1 MLIPGAAPEI
11 AETLRMVLGWAW
23 TYVIVAELI
32 GASSGIGHMITDSQA
47 LLATDQIIFGII
59 VIGLIGL
66 VERLRV
72 QVGQPAPVP
81 VGAARADE
89 APMHRP
95 SSRRDVSRSFASTA
109 RRHRRWRCRPPTSTS
124 PRTTSS
130 PSSAPRGCGKSTLL
144 RIVAGLDRQT
154 AGEVLLDGRRIA
166 GPGADRGMVFQSYT
180 LFPWLTVR
188 DNVCFGLR
196 ERGLPRAQQL
206 EIADA
211 FLAKVGL
218 RGFENHFPKQLSGGM
233 QQRTAI
239 ARALANG
246 PRMLLMDEPFGALDH
261 QTRELMQELL
271 LGIWEAERKTVLF
284 VTHDIDEA
292 VFMGSRVVVMSARPG
307 RIKLDR
313 RCRCR
318 TRATTR

>member
-1 MLIPGAAPEI
+1 MQAPILSISQVSRTFHTEQGTTLALQATDLSI
-11 AETLRMVLGWAW
+11 AENDFVTILG
-23 TYVIVAELI
+23 
-32 GASSGIGHMITDSQA
+32 
-47 LLATDQIIFGII
+47 
-59 VIGLIGL
+59 
-66 VERLRV
+66 
-72 QVGQPAPVP
+72 
-81 VGAARADE
+81 
-89 APMHRP
+89 P
-95 SSRRDVSRSFASTA
+95 S
-109 RRHRRWRCRPPTSTS
+109 
-124 PRTTSS
+124 
-130 PSSAPRGCGKSTLL
+130 GCGKSTLL
-144 RIVAGLDRQT
+144 RIVAGLDHPSS
-154 AGEVLLDGRRIA
+154 GEVLLDGQRIA

-196 ERGLPRAQQL
+196 ERGLPRVQQI
-206 EIADA
+206 EIAQG
-211 FLAKVGL
+211 FIQKVGL
-218 RGFENHFPKQLSGGM
+218 AGFENHYPRQLSGGM

-313 RCRCR
+313 TVPLPHPRHYSVK
-318 TRATTR
+318 TTPEFMALKAGLTEQVRAEVLAAQADDR

>member
-1 MLIPGAAPEI
+1 MGTIL
-11 AETLRMVLGWAW
+11 TLRGVERRFDKTLALQA
-23 TYVIVAELI
+23 TDLDVAENDF
-32 GASSGIGHMITDSQA
+32 ITI
-47 LLATDQIIFGII
+47 LG
-59 VIGLIGL
+59 
-66 VERLRV
+66 
-72 QVGQPAPVP
+72 
-81 VGAARADE
+81 
-89 APMHRP
+89 P
-95 SSRRDVSRSFASTA
+95 S
-109 RRHRRWRCRPPTSTS
+109 
-124 PRTTSS
+124 
-130 PSSAPRGCGKSTLL
+130 GCGKSTLL

-154 AGEVLLDGRRIA
+154 AGEVMLEGRRID

-180 LFPWLTVR
+180 LFPWLSVR
-188 DNVCFGLR
+188 DNVCFGLV

-211 FLAKVGL
+211 FLNQVGL
-218 RGFENHFPKQLSGGM
+218 RGFEHHYPKQLSGGM
-233 QQRTAI
+233 QQRVAI

-271 LGIWEAERKTVLF
+271 LGIWEQQRKTVLF

-313 RCRCR
+313 RVELPHPRHYSVK
-318 TRATTR
+318 TTPAFAELKAELTEQVRAEVRAAAAMLQAE